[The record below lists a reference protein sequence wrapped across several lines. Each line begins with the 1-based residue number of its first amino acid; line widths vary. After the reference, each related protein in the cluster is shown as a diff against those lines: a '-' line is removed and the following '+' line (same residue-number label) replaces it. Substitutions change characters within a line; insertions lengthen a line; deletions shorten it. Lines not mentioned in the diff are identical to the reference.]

1 MEVCVGRRSMYV
13 GEGGMSEGG
22 VCGEVC
28 VCVCVR
34 EGGGACV
41 REKGHV

>member
-1 MEVCVGRRSMYV
+1 MYV
-13 GEGGMSEGG
+13 GEGGVSEGG

-34 EGGGACV
+34 E
-41 REKGHV
+41 EGHV